1 MANAYRTLVSITA
14 RSRVAMITFTL
25 AACVVAPALATSL
38 IMNSTNPED
47 DAARERVLRAR
58 ESVDGRATRAKQRAD
73 LGAMLADARE
83 GGAASEARWRAALGV
98 KE

>member
-1 MANAYRTLVSITA
+1 MSNAYRTLVAVTA
-14 RSRVAMITFTL
+14 RSRVAMIAFTL
-25 AACVVAPALATSL
+25 AACVAAPAIATSL
-38 IMNSTNPED
+38 IMSSTNPAD
-47 DAARERVLRAR
+47 DVARERVLRAR

-98 KE
+98 KK